1 MSFTPGK
8 GTLLQLSISSVFTT
22 ISQRVQVT
30 APDMENPKLD
40 TTNLDNT
47 WRTNRSTIP
56 DGGEVGLIIQYDAGA
71 VTHAALWAS
80 FQAGTTEAWK
90 IVFTDTGAAEIAWSG
105 HIAKFSFGEADVD
118 NLILATLTITVSGA
132 VVITP

>member
-1 MSFTPGK
+1 MAFTPGK

-30 APDMENPKLD
+30 PPDMENPRQD

-56 DGGEVGLIIQYDAGA
+56 DGGTVGMIIQYDAAA
-71 VTHAALWAS
+71 VTHAALWTS
-80 FQAGTTEAWK
+80 FVAGTTEDWK
-90 IVFTDTGAAEIAWSG
+90 IVFTDTGAAEIPWSG
-105 HIAKFSFGEADVD
+105 HIEKFTFGEADVD
-118 NLILATLTITVSGA
+118 NLILATLAITVSGA
-132 VVITP
+132 VTITP

>member
-1 MSFTPGK
+1 MAFTPGK
-8 GTLLQLSISSVFTT
+8 GTLLQLSISTVFTT

-30 APDMENPKLD
+30 PPEMENPKID

-47 WRTNRSTIP
+47 WRTNVASIP
-56 DGGEVGLIIQYDAGA
+56 DGGSVGMLLQYSAAA
-71 VTHAALWAS
+71 VTHAALWTS

-90 IVFTDTGAAEIAWSG
+90 IVLTDAGAAEIAWSG
-105 HIAKFSFGEADVD
+105 HLEKFSFGEADVD
-118 NLILATLTITVSGA
+118 NLVLATLMITVSGA